1 MTEASVPALLL
12 NHVRANF
19 EPVRPLASPLRRVLA
34 LLPLAML
41 LFFGPP
47 MYFGW
52 RENLAQLPGWASWGM
67 SALES
72 LGGIALLGLAL
83 RQAVPGM
90 TARPRWILLALAA
103 AVLLFTCV
111 SLATANVLPTPPDNP
126 DSWTRL
132 AWECVI
138 DELMFAIP
146 SLAISAWLVARA
158 LPMRPSL
165 TGAAYGL
172 AVGLMSDAGLRLFCR
187 IDEPLHVFAG
197 HGGAILIGTIG
208 GALAATLIERAK
220 YRRLRRL
227 TNVGGIKHRS
237 E

>member
-1 MTEASVPALLL
+1 MPETPVPASLLT
-12 NHVRANF
+12 HVRTNL
-19 EPVRPLASPLRRVLA
+19 EPVRPLASPSRRLLA
-34 LLPLAML
+34 LVPLAIL

-47 MYFGW
+47 MYHHW

-72 LGGIALLGLAL
+72 LGGMTLMGLAL

-90 TARPRWILLALAA
+90 TLRSRWILLALAA
-103 AVLLFTCV
+103 GVALFTWV
-111 SLATANVLPTPPDNP
+111 SLTTANVLPTPPDDP
-126 DSWTRL
+126 SSWKRL

-138 DELMFAIP
+138 DELLFAIP

-172 AVGLMSDAGLRLFCR
+172 AVGLMTDAGLRLFCW
-187 IDEPLHVFAG
+187 IDQPLHVFAG
-197 HGGAILIGTIG
+197 HGGAILMGTIG
-208 GALAATLIERAK
+208 GALTATLIERAK
-220 YRRLRRL
+220 
-227 TNVGGIKHRS
+227 HRS
-237 E
+237 PRSARGSI

>member
-1 MTEASVPALLL
+1 MTEANVPASLL

-19 EPVRPLASPLRRVLA
+19 EPVRPLASPLRRMLA
-34 LLPLAML
+34 LVPLAML

-47 MYFGW
+47 MYFSW

-111 SLATANVLPTPPDNP
+111 SLATANVLSTPPDNP

>member
-1 MTEASVPALLL
+1 MTENNVPAALLS
-12 NHVRANF
+12 HIRANF
-19 EPVRPLASPLRRVLA
+19 EPVKPLASPSRRTLVLV
-34 LLPLAML
+34 PLAML

-47 MYFGW
+47 LYYHW
-52 RENLAQLPGWASWGM
+52 RENLAQLSGWVSWGM

-72 LGGIALLGLAL
+72 LGGTALMGLAL

-90 TARPRWILLALAA
+90 AVRPRWMLLALAA
-103 AVLLFTCV
+103 GALTFTCV
-111 SLATANVLPTPPDNP
+111 SLTTVNVLPTPLHNP
-126 DSWTRL
+126 NSWARL

-138 DELMFAIP
+138 DELLFAIP

-158 LPMRPSL
+158 LPMWPSL

-172 AVGLMSDAGLRLFCR
+172 AVGLMTDAGVRLFCW
-187 IDEPLHVFAG
+187 IDQPLHVFAG

-208 GALAATLIERAK
+208 GALTATLIERAK
-220 YRRLRRL
+220 YRRLRL
-227 TNVGGIKHRS
+227 ANVNATKGRS

>member
-1 MTEASVPALLL
+1 MTETNVPAALL

-19 EPVRPLASPLRRVLA
+19 EPVRPLASPLRRTLA
-34 LLPLAML
+34 LVPLAML

-47 MYFGW
+47 MYYHW
-52 RENLAQLPGWASWGM
+52 RENLAQMPGWVSWGM

-72 LGGIALLGLAL
+72 LGGIALMGLAL

-90 TARPRWILLALAA
+90 TVRPRWILLALAA
-103 AVLLFTCV
+103 GVLLFTCV
-111 SLATANVLPTPPDNP
+111 SLTTANVLPTPLDDPS
-126 DSWTRL
+126 SWTRL

-138 DELMFAIP
+138 DELLFAIP

-172 AVGLMSDAGLRLFCR
+172 AIGLMTDAGLRLFCW
-187 IDEPLHVFAG
+187 IDQPLHVFAG
-197 HGGAILIGTIG
+197 HGGAILIATIG
-208 GALAATLIERAK
+208 GALTATLIERAK
-220 YRRLRRL
+220 HRRLRSL
-227 TNVGGIKHRS
+227 TF
-237 E
+237 